1 MNEQEFA
8 KIVGATKLI
17 VLAAV
22 RKNLFERFYDAIDDV
37 VQETYYRAYR
47 GLVNDSFEG
56 KSELSTWLYSIARNE
71 SLRMNRKLMREQEK
85 QKLAENTARE
95 SEESTESA
103 VIDKMSFFQMM
114 ARIPKKYAQVL
125 GMYLEGKSEKEIAR
139 ELALS
144 AGTVKSRAFRGRE
157 MMRQM
162 SGR

>member
-1 MNEQEFA
+1 
-8 KIVGATKLI
+8 
-17 VLAAV
+17 
-22 RKNLFERFYDAIDDV
+22 
-37 VQETYYRAYR
+37 
-47 GLVNDSFEG
+47 
-56 KSELSTWLYSIARNE
+56 
-71 SLRMNRKLMREQEK
+71 
-85 QKLAENTARE
+85 
-95 SEESTESA
+95 
-103 VIDKMSFFQMM
+103 MM